1 MLNSGIVNV
10 SFHFAF
16 VDFVWG
22 IFGFLHDFLCVSLH
36 NMLAI
41 LEKSEYEPGRWLLVC
56 HHATCA
62 SKTCFEGHKI
72 VYITGIMLKKKRKL
86 SISSVTSNCIL
97 RITANTLMKELS
109 F

>member
-41 LEKSEYEPGRWLLVC
+41 LEKSEYENMSLGAGCLSATMPHVPAKLV
-56 HHATCA
+56 
-62 SKTCFEGHKI
+62 
-72 VYITGIMLKKKRKL
+72 LK
-86 SISSVTSNCIL
+86 VT
-97 RITANTLMKELS
+97 K
-109 F
+109 